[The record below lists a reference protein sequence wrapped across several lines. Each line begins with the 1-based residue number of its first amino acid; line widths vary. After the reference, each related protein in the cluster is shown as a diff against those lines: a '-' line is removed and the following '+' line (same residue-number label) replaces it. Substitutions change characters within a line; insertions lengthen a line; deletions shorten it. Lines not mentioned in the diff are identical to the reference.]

1 VGALPKKKNAVVA
14 IDAARRRRRQPN
26 GPEKPKPPPLNMVAF
41 ALALVVAA
49 AATIFGLK
57 IVLELVKGGDY
68 VRAAVAPFWVI
79 VPGCAPLLF
88 LIIRRRR
95 TARATPS
102 KVTPLKD
109 SRLRNTPPRRRDS

>member
-26 GPEKPKPPPLNMVAF
+26 GPEKPKPPPLNIVVF
-41 ALALVVAA
+41 ALALVIAA

-57 IVLELVKGGDY
+57 IVLEFVKGGDY

-102 KVTPLKD
+102 KVTPLTH
-109 SRLRNTPPRRRDS
+109 RLRNTPPRRRDS